1 MGLLRIRSWDIEDY
15 ERPKIRMGGREVSF
29 RMLLGEIASSKEK
42 LWIILPKSRRTNEQ
56 LFLLDLAIG
65 IYKHQEVLPIILIG
79 GVGEF
84 EQELSQ
90 RMRVVEEAIHP
101 LVLDKIQHMVIYYPR
116 EGVDKG
122 VIEDIANRIDRKIVV
137 VVPKSDSGRLG
148 KELGAFKNLVIIKKP
163 FLSIADF
170 DEVASLFIIFM
181 IGVLII
187 SEFLVMLEIVHS
199 ISNVAIP
206 ALPLVLVLS
215 IITHALTGIGKAV
228 DLIHGV
234 RALRR
239 RSSKRY

>member
-1 MGLLRIRSWDIEDY
+1 M
-15 ERPKIRMGGREVSF
+15 
-29 RMLLGEIASSKEK
+29 
-42 LWIILPKSRRTNEQ
+42 
-56 LFLLDLAIG
+56 
-65 IYKHQEVLPIILIG
+65 
-79 GVGEF
+79 
-84 EQELSQ
+84 
-90 RMRVVEEAIHP
+90 
-101 LVLDKIQHMVIYYPR
+101 
-116 EGVDKG
+116 
-122 VIEDIANRIDRKIVV
+122 
-137 VVPKSDSGRLG
+137 
-148 KELGAFKNLVIIKKP
+148 VIIKKL

-239 RSSKRY
+239 RLSKRY